1 VVRLKSLHLSALG
14 NVGFGTHRAH
24 AAGHKRLVANGGYNV
39 SSLLDHA
46 AGAL

>member
-24 AAGHKRLVANGGYNV
+24 AAGHKQVAVAVRY
-39 SSLLDHA
+39 A
-46 AGAL
+46 AFK